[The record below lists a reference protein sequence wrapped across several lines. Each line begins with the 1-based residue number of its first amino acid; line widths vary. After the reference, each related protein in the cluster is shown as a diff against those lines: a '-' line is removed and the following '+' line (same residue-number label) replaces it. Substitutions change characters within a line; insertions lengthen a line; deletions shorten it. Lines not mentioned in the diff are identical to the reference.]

1 MNTNNQNNQDNQ
13 EIDLSQISKKIGDF
27 FDGISTAI
35 FKSILFFKNNL
46 KFIVPLFIIGA
57 ALGYFLDATSKNY
70 DHQVI
75 VTPNFGST
83 DYLYNKVD
91 LLESKIKEND
101 TVFLKSIGIENPSKI
116 SLIEIKPIIDIYSFV
131 NDKTNTV
138 NNAQNTQNFELVKL
152 LSDNGDINKVI
163 KDKVTSKNYYH
174 HTLHI
179 VSNGFISNKNT
190 IIPILNYLNS
200 NEYFQEIQ
208 KAYVENV
215 TIKMKENEGIIN
227 QINGVLNEFS
237 TTTNSTPKSDKL
249 VYYNDNTQLNE
260 VIKTKNALVAEI
272 GLQKLDLINLNKII
286 KENSSIINIKNTKNI
301 NNKLKFILPILLI
314 FGFIFLKRF
323 QSFYKKQLLKQESK

>member
-1 MNTNNQNNQDNQ
+1 M
-13 EIDLSQISKKIGDF
+13 
-27 FDGISTAI
+27 
-35 FKSILFFKNNL
+35 
-46 KFIVPLFIIGA
+46 
-57 ALGYFLDATSKNY
+57 
-70 DHQVI
+70 
-75 VTPNFGST
+75 
-83 DYLYNKVD
+83 
-91 LLESKIKEND
+91 
-101 TVFLKSIGIENPSKI
+101 
-116 SLIEIKPIIDIYSFV
+116 
-131 NDKTNTV
+131 
-138 NNAQNTQNFELVKL
+138 
-152 LSDNGDINKVI
+152 
-163 KDKVTSKNYYH
+163 
-174 HTLHI
+174 
-179 VSNGFISNKNT
+179 
-190 IIPILNYLNS
+190 NS